1 MQNQSS
7 PLLNRSTEDGEIGES
22 AVSRVVEEHKL
33 ENVTIRLLHMEAS
46 RALVSTLKN
55 AIHKHARHH
64 PQCLRRQRIVKES
77 GETGESAT
85 QNVVSQDN
93 RKRYIR

>member
-1 MQNQSS
+1 MTGVNAAS
-7 PLLNRSTEDGEIGES
+7 LAGEELRLES
-22 AVSRVVEEHKL
+22 AIIL
-33 ENVTIRLLHMEAS
+33 LLHMEES
-46 RALVSTLKN
+46 HALESILNHVTR
-55 AIHKHARHH
+55 KHVRHH

-77 GETGESAT
+77 GETGENAT